1 MVTRYDGKT
10 DRQTN
15 KVHELQGGVL
25 QLRNVNRLPELGA
38 QHRLESAQ
46 LALSAV
52 NTMMQ
57 DNNCQLKST
66 SGQKQSRDNA
76 ENKDHSGDNHGTHM
90 S

>member
-1 MVTRYDGKT
+1 MTCDDGKT
-10 DRQTN
+10 DRQK
-15 KVHELQGGVL
+15 KVYESEGGVL

-38 QHRLESAQ
+38 WHQLESAQ

-52 NTMMQ
+52 CTMMR
-57 DNNCQLKST
+57 DDDYQLKST

-76 ENKDHSGDNHGTHM
+76 ENKDHSGGNHGTHM